1 MKAKI
6 WIIPLAILVVALS
19 GCIIDVNDDDGGI
32 FGRCVDGEGPLVS
45 QELVVDRI
53 VGFDLNLPAK
63 VYIEQGE
70 QQSITVEG
78 KQNII
83 DRIELDV
90 QNRIWEIE
98 TSRCVRDIDQL
109 TFFITLPEIEFMKI
123 SGSGEIVSEDFLK
136 TDDLEL
142 YISGSGDI
150 DLGVESDDIESKISG
165 SGKIKLEGVADDTR
179 FEVSG
184 SGDYETFDLES
195 STSRIEIRGSGDA
208 EVTVLNE
215 LDIRITGSGDVFYK
229 GNPTLN
235 VQITGSGDVINAN

>member
-1 MKAKI
+1 MKARN
-6 WIIPLAILVVALS
+6 WIIPFAILVIALS
-19 GCIIDVNDDDGGI
+19 GCVIDVSDDDGI

-45 QELVVDRI
+45 EELVIDRI
-53 VGFDLNLPAK
+53 VGIDLSVPAK

-90 QNRIWEIE
+90 QSRIWEIE

-109 TFFITLPEIEFMKI
+109 TFFITLPDIQYLKI
-123 SGSGEIVSEDFLK
+123 SGSGEIVSEDFLV

-150 DLGVESDDIESKISG
+150 DLGVEADDIDSKISG
-165 SGKIKLEGVADDTR
+165 SGRIRLEGVADDTK

-184 SGDYETFDLES
+184 SGDYETFGLEC
-195 STSRIEIRGSGDA
+195 STSYLEIRGSGDA

-215 LDIRITGSGDVFYK
+215 LDVRITGSGDVFYK
-229 GNPTLN
+229 GTPALN